1 VLYKTIVTRS
11 LALALL
17 AAALAWAGPAT
28 AAAPAS
34 SGADPQLAQLPPD
47 RQLYERYRYW
57 RSTQPRQLDDE
68 AALAAYAAQLVA
80 GGTSKADAAKA
91 VDTLR
96 REGKRLEVER
106 WNEILTAD
114 KPRFNVQPNAFLVE
128 MVKGRKPGAALDVGM
143 GQGRNALYLA
153 RLGWKVTGFDP
164 AERAVAAARAAA
176 TRLGVP
182 LEAVVADD
190 ESFDWGT
197 GRWDLIVMSY
207 VGVRNDVERVVRALR
222 PGGLVVIEA
231 FHRDITRTQSV
242 GGAVVFDTN
251 ELLALFGKLRV
262 RRYEDAPGPADFAG
276 KDAPLVRLCAEK
288 P

>member
-1 VLYKTIVTRS
+1 MTRP
-11 LALALL
+11 LALL
-17 AAALAWAGPAT
+17 VSTLAWVVPAT
-28 AAAPAS
+28 AAPPSPAAPETS
-34 SGADPQLAQLPPD
+34 ETDPRVVLLPHH

-80 GGTSKADAAKA
+80 GGTSQADAAKV

-106 WNEILTAD
+106 WNEILTSD

-176 TRLGVP
+176 TKLGVP

-190 ESFDWGT
+190 ESFDWGQ

-231 FHRDITRTQSV
+231 FHRDVTRTQSV

>member
-1 VLYKTIVTRS
+1 MTRP
-11 LALALL
+11 LALL
-17 AAALAWAGPAT
+17 VSTLAWVVPAT
-28 AAAPAS
+28 AAPPSPAAPETS
-34 SGADPQLAQLPPD
+34 ETDPRVVLLPHH

-80 GGTSKADAAKA
+80 GGTSQADAAKV

-106 WNEILTAD
+106 WNEILTSD

-176 TRLGVP
+176 TKLGVP

-190 ESFDWGT
+190 ESFDWGQA
-197 GRWDLIVMSY
+197 RWDLIVMSY

-231 FHRDITRTQSV
+231 FHRDVTRTQSV